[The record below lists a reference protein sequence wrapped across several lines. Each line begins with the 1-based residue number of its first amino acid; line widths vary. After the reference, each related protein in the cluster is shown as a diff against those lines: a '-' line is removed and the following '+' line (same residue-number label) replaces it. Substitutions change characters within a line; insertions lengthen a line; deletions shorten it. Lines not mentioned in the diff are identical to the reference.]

1 MSLSPKNHKKAPLQR
16 QDANSDLRTAM
27 QMRISSSTD
36 TDEEV
41 IEVDNTDDAD
51 SEWEFIV
58 REETKEW
65 LAMHGAKLF
74 ALESSKFLA
83 TESKRKALK
92 TTHR

>member
-27 QMRISSSTD
+27 QMHISSSTD

-41 IEVDNTDDAD
+41 IEVDNTDG
-51 SEWEFIV
+51 EWEFIV